1 MGANPK
7 QGIRIYCFFLLAF
20 VLIARWYGH
29 ERQPGL
35 LIFDRDRPIGPFRHD
50 LPESEAAGARR
61 ELTNRRLSY
70 RADKKERAL
79 CYLPEF
85 S

>member
-7 QGIRIYCFFLLAF
+7 QASGLLFFLLAF
-20 VLIARWYGH
+20 VLIAAGMAMS
-29 ERQPGL
+29 GNLL
-35 LIFDRDRPIGPFRHD
+35 LILIGIVLLGLRHD

-61 ELTNRRLSY
+61 ELTTRRLSY